1 MTGICILR
9 QRERRGIAIPDAL
22 AGVAGAPE
30 VEVAFTA
37 V

>member
-1 MTGICILR
+1 MG
-9 QRERRGIAIPDAL
+9 IPDAL

-30 VEVAFTA
+30 LGVAFTA